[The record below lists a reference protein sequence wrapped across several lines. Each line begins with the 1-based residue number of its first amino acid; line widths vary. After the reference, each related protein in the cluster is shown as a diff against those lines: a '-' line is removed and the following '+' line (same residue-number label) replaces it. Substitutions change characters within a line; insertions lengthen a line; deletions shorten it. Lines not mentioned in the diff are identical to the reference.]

1 MCALVQSRAGRWYTS
16 IMVIETV
23 PQFIFVTFMM
33 WSAWSAGRKLQNF
46 IDSDS

>member
-1 MCALVQSRAGRWYTS
+1 
-16 IMVIETV
+16 MVIETV
-23 PQFIFVTFMM
+23 PQFIFMSFMM